1 MYRVIIFANGQLTD
15 PRKARGIVSPED
27 YVICADGGTHHAFTV
42 GAMPHIVIGDLDSLQ
57 ESDRQRIEIAG
68 VRVQQYSH
76 DKNETDFELALRH
89 ALEQRPMSI
98 LVIGAAGGRL
108 DQTVAN
114 LAALSDPALAALEVR
129 ADDGVEEALFC
140 RKQAQVRGTSGDLVS
155 LIPWGG
161 AVEGVRTTGLRWP
174 LHNKTLYPYKTR
186 GVSNEMLGDVAQVSV
201 ASGLLLVIH
210 RRHS

>member
-1 MYRVIIFANGQLTD
+1 MYRVIIFANGQLPD
-15 PRKARGIVSPED
+15 VRKARGLVSPDD
-27 YVICADGGTHHAFTV
+27 YVICADGGTHHAFAV
-42 GAMPHIVIGDLDSLQ
+42 GAMPHIVIGDLDSIQDL
-57 ESDRQRIEIAG
+57 DRQRIESAAIP
-68 VRVQQYSH
+68 VRQYSH
-76 DKNETDFELALRH
+76 DKDETDFELALRH
-89 ALEQRPMSI
+89 ALEQKPMSI

-108 DQTVAN
+108 DQTIAN

-129 ADDGVEEALFC
+129 ADDGLEEFFFC
-140 RKQAQVRGTSGDLVS
+140 RSQSQVLGQSGDLVS

-186 GVSNEMLGDVAQVSV
+186 GVSNEMLGDVAEVNV

-210 RRHS
+210 RRQS